1 MQVLEFLMLQFPIN
15 YIKISQMKKSIVIGL
30 IATFVISITLASCSS
45 SKYSR
50 VKSGSAMGNKA
61 DKNKHVWGK

>member
-1 MQVLEFLMLQFPIN
+1 
-15 YIKISQMKKSIVIGL
+15 MKKSIVIGL
-30 IATFVISITLASCSS
+30 IATFVVSLSLASCSS
-45 SKYSR
+45 NKHSR